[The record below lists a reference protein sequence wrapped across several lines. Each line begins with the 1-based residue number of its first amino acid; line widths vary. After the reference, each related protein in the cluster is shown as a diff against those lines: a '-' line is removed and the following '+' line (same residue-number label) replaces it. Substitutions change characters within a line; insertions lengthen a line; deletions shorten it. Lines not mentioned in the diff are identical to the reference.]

1 MFQLFET
8 IGKFAHELV
17 SASPHSNVMRKH
29 SNNLRLGLFCPEYYA
44 LNVLL
49 ANVDSSFVANTDR
62 YLDSFG
68 CHWSVLLENLGYN
81 SGFIPEYRDK
91 AIIKS
96 STQLFELITCL
107 ASKTSLKLNRA
118 IIKSLSEAPSIVND
132 VFDLTSDLQSLSS
145 ICINY
150 ISLQSLPD
158 SIGNFSNLTLL
169 DLKSNN
175 LTELPA
181 SIGNLIDLE
190 SIDLSQN
197 QLTHLPQSIGNL
209 SKLTSLNIKDNQL
222 STLPDSIGNLTELTW
237 IDIEGNRL
245 TSLPDSIGNLSQL
258 EHFFLSNNQLDKLP
272 DRISQ
277 LDSLRILDLS
287 ENLLTDLPE
296 SITNLSKL
304 EDLNLGSNKLTK
316 LPKNIDRLSSLE
328 AINLNDNLLSSLP
341 DSICNLSELYGLGLS
356 GNKLTRLPDAIGRLT
371 NLYYLHADDNQID
384 ILPTSIKNL
393 TELTALY
400 LDNNRLTSLPKSILQ
415 LGSLTELSIH
425 GNPIED
431 LSILQKMPDLEKLQ
445 FLGVE
450 LPRRYW
456 TKLSVWKSE
465 WLLDE
470 DNVEIRQ
477 VLIEQ
482 IGYEKICAD
491 LQAIALD
498 TWREYTLL
506 KIDGVEAIHEDV
518 HAGMPIESKIMVVDR
533 EPMLLLKM
541 TCPSTG
547 HIHILRVPP
556 EMTSAEAA
564 IIWVNHGI
572 HPDKFSVQT

>member
-1 MFQLFET
+1 MFQIFET
-8 IGKFAHELV
+8 IGKFMHGLI
-17 SASPHSNVMRKH
+17 SSSPPDRQIRKQN
-29 SNNLRLGLFCPEYYA
+29 NNLRLGLFFPKYHA
-44 LNVLL
+44 LNVLV
-49 ANVDSSFVANTDR
+49 ASVDFSLTASTDR

-68 CHWSVLLENLGYN
+68 CHWSVLVANLGYD
-81 SGFIPEYRDK
+81 SGFIPEYRAK
-91 AIIKS
+91 AIIKKPL
-96 STQLFELITCL
+96 QLFDLITCL
-107 ASKTSLKLNRA
+107 DNKTSLILNRA
-118 IIKSLSEAPSIVND
+118 VVKNLSEVPSIID
-132 VFDLTSDLQSLSS
+132 DIFDLTSDIQSLSS
-145 ICINY
+145 ICISY

-169 DLKSNN
+169 DLKFNN
-175 LTELPA
+175 LTELPV
-181 SIGNLIDLE
+181 SIGNLTTLE

-209 SKLTSLNIKDNQL
+209 SKLTSLNFQDNQL
-222 STLPDSIGNLTELTW
+222 STLPDSIGNLTDLKW
-237 IDIEGNRL
+237 IHFQKNQL
-245 TSLPDSIGNLSQL
+245 TSLPDSIGNLLQL
-258 EHFFLSNNQLDKLP
+258 ERFFLSKNQLEKLP
-272 DRISQ
+272 NCICQ
-277 LDSLRILDLS
+277 MDSLRVLDLS

-296 SITNLSKL
+296 SIASLAKL
-304 EDLNLGSNKLTK
+304 EVLSLGNNQLTK
-316 LPKNIDRLSSLE
+316 LPENIDRLSSLE
-328 AINLNDNLLSSLP
+328 FLDLDDNLLTSLP
-341 DSICNLSELYGLGLS
+341 DSICNLTELYGLRLS
-356 GNKLTRLPDAIGRLT
+356 GNNLTRLPEAIGRLT
-371 NLYYLHADDNQID
+371 NLYDLHADENQID
-384 ILPTSIKNL
+384 VLPASIKNL

-400 LDNNRLTSLPKSILQ
+400 LDNNRLTSLPESILQ
-415 LGSLTELSIH
+415 LESLKELSLH

-456 TKLSVWKSE
+456 TKLSDWQSE

-470 DNVEIRQ
+470 DNIEIRQ
-477 VLIEQ
+477 VLIDRL
-482 IGYEKICAD
+482 GYDRLCQD

-506 KIDGVEAIHEDV
+506 KIDRVEAILEDV
-518 HAGMPIESKIMVVDR
+518 HAHMPIEPKIIVVDR

-541 TCPSTG
+541 TCPSTA

-564 IIWVNHGI
+564 IIWINHGI

>member
-1 MFQLFET
+1 MFQIFEK
-8 IGKFAHELV
+8 IGKFMHELI
-17 SASPHSNVMRKH
+17 SSSPPDLQIREQNK
-29 SNNLRLGLFCPEYYA
+29 NLRLGVFFPKYYA
-44 LNVLL
+44 LNILV
-49 ANVDSSFVANTDR
+49 ANVDFPLTTNTDR
-62 YLDSFG
+62 QLDSFG
-68 CHWSVLLENLGYN
+68 CYWSVLLENLGYD
-81 SGFIPEYRDK
+81 SGFIPEYRAK
-91 AIIKS
+91 AILKNTS
-96 STQLFELITCL
+96 QLFELIDYL
-107 ASKTSLKLNRA
+107 ASETSLRLNRA
-118 IIKSLSEAPSIVND
+118 VIKSLPEVPSIVDD
-132 VFDLTSDLQSLSS
+132 VFDLASDLRCLSS
-145 ICINY
+145 ICISY
-150 ISLQSLPD
+150 IALENLPE
-158 SIGNFSNLTLL
+158 SIGNFSDLTLL

-175 LTELPA
+175 LSKLPS
-181 SIGNLIDLE
+181 SIGRLTNLE

-237 IDIEGNRL
+237 IDIEGNQL
-245 TSLPDSIGNLSQL
+245 TSLPDSIGKLSQL

-272 DRISQ
+272 DRIGQ

-287 ENLLTDLPE
+287 ENLLVDLPE

-328 AINLNDNLLSSLP
+328 AIDLNDNLLSSLP

-356 GNKLTRLPDAIGRLT
+356 GNNLTRLPEAIGRLT
-371 NLYYLHADDNQID
+371 NLYYLYADDNQID
-384 ILPTSIKNL
+384 ILPASIKNL
-393 TELTALY
+393 TELTALH
-400 LDNNRLTSLPKSILQ
+400 LDNNRLTNLPESILQ

-431 LSILQKMPDLEKLQ
+431 LSILQNLPNLEKLQ

-482 IGYEKICAD
+482 IGYEKICDD
-491 LQAIALD
+491 LKAIALD

-547 HIHILRVPP
+547 HLHILRVPP
-556 EMTSAEAA
+556 ETTSAEAA
-564 IIWVNHGI
+564 ITWVNHGI
-572 HPDKFSVQT
+572 HPDKFAVQT